1 VGAVILTRRSALAG
15 AVVLPLAAR
24 LPAAPRSTPKVRT
37 GLDRVLADPSP
48 LTGKRIGLLTHD
60 PALSADGRRGVD
72 ALAALPGVTLAT
84 LFAPEHGLAGTAAAG
99 EHIGDARDGRTGLP
113 VFSLYGARPAPE
125 PAQLAGLDLLV
136 IDLQDVGLRC
146 YTYAGTALKAMEVAA
161 TAKLPVLLLDRPN
174 PLGGL
179 VIEGTAL
186 EEQWLGTTPVTALPT
201 LFRHGLTL
209 GEITRYLTRGGVGGD
224 IAVSKLDGWKRRM
237 GTEVFGP
244 GGLPFA
250 PPSPNLRSPAAILAY
265 AASVL
270 VEGTNVSEGRGT
282 EAPFE
287 LVGAPW
293 IDGAALAK
301 SLARRKLR
309 GVRFSPAGFTPA
321 SSKHAG
327 HTCGGVRLTVT
338 DERRFRAFDTGVAL
352 VCALRTQAPERFAF
366 LPGNPPFFDLLAGR
380 GLVRQ
385 SIASGLAERA
395 LTEACERDRK
405 HGTEWHTSGRIYTS

>member
-1 VGAVILTRRSALAG
+1 MGAVILSRRAALVASG
-15 AVVLPLAAR
+15 ALTLAAR
-24 LPAAPRSTPKVRT
+24 LPAAPRTTPRVRT
-37 GLDRVLADPSP
+37 GLDRVLADPTP
-48 LTGKRIGLLTHD
+48 LKGKRIGLLTHD
-60 PALSADGRRGVD
+60 PALSPDGRRGVD
-72 ALAALPGVTLAT
+72 ALAALPGVTLAA

-99 EHIGDARDGRTGLP
+99 EHIGDARDGKTGLP

-125 PAQLAGLDLLV
+125 ATQLAGLDLLV

-161 TAKLPVLLLDRPN
+161 KVRVPVLLLDRPN

-186 EEQWLGTTPVTALPT
+186 EDQWLGKTPVTALPT
-201 LFRHGLTL
+201 LYRHGLTL
-209 GEITRYLTRGGVGGD
+209 GEITRYLTVGGFGGD
-224 IAVSKLDGWKRRM
+224 IALSKLDGWKRGM

-244 GGLPFA
+244 VGLPFA

-282 EAPFE
+282 DAPFE
-287 LVGAPW
+287 LIGAPW
-293 IDGAALAK
+293 VDGAALAQV
-301 SLARRKLR
+301 LGRRKLR
-309 GVRFSPAGFTPA
+309 GVRFAPARFTPA

-327 HTCGGVRLTVT
+327 EACGGVRLTVT
-338 DERRFRAFDTGVAL
+338 DEQRYRAFDTGVAL
-352 VCALRTQAPERFAF
+352 VCALRQHAPERFAF

-385 SIASGLAERA
+385 SIASGCSERA
-395 LTEACERDRK
+395 VTEACERDRRI
-405 HGTEWHTSGRIYTS
+405 GIEWQTSGRIYTS

>member
-1 VGAVILTRRSALAG
+1 MT
-15 AVVLPLAAR
+15 LAAR
-24 LPAAPRSTPKVRT
+24 LPAAPRTTVKVRT
-37 GLDRVLADPSP
+37 GLDRVLADPTP
-48 LTGKRIGLLTHD
+48 LMAKRIGLLTHD
-60 PALSADGRRGVD
+60 AALSANGQRGVD
-72 ALAALPGVTLAT
+72 ALAALPRVNLTA

-99 EHIGDARDGRTGLP
+99 EHVGDARDGKTGVP
-113 VFSLYGARPAPE
+113 IYSLYGARPAPE

-161 TAKLPVLLLDRPN
+161 AVKLPVLLLDRPN

-186 EEQWLGTTPVTALPT
+186 EDQWLGKTPVTALPT
-201 LFRHGLTL
+201 LYRHGLTL
-209 GEITRYLTRGGVGGD
+209 GEITRYLTLGGFGWN
-224 IAVSKLDGWKRRM
+224 IAVSPMDGWTRGM

-244 GGLPFA
+244 GGLPFT

-282 EAPFE
+282 DAPFE
-287 LVGAPW
+287 LIGAPW
-293 IDGAALAK
+293 IDGPALTRALAK
-301 SLARRKLR
+301 ALGRQKLW
-309 GVRFSPAGFTPA
+309 GVRFAPARFTPA

-327 HTCGGVRLTVT
+327 LSCGGVRLTVT
-338 DERRFRAFDTGVAL
+338 DERRYRAFDTGVAL
-352 VCALRTQAPERFAF
+352 VCALRQHASERFAF

-385 SIASGLAERA
+385 SIASGCAERA
-395 LTEACERDRK
+395 VAEACERDRRR
-405 HGTEWHTSGRIYTS
+405 GIEWQTSGRIYTS

>member
-1 VGAVILTRRSALAG
+1 MGTVILSRRAALVAG
-15 AVVLPLAAR
+15 GALTLATR
-24 LPAAPRSTPKVRT
+24 LPAAPRTTPKVRT
-37 GLDRVLADPSP
+37 GLDRVLADPSSVK
-48 LTGKRIGLLTHD
+48 GKRIGLLTHD
-60 PALSADGRRGVD
+60 AALSADGRRGVD
-72 ALAALPGVTLAT
+72 ALAALPGVNLTA

-99 EHIGDARDGRTGLP
+99 EHVGDARDGRTGLP

-161 TAKLPVLLLDRPN
+161 KVRVPVLLLDRPN

-179 VIEGTAL
+179 VIEGTVL
-186 EEQWLGTTPVTALPT
+186 QDEWIGKTPVTALPT
-201 LFRHGLTL
+201 LYRHGLTL
-209 GEITRYLTRGGVGGD
+209 GEITRYLTLGGFGWN
-224 IAVSKLDGWKRRM
+224 IAVSTMDGWTRGM
-237 GTEVFGP
+237 GTEVFGS

-282 EAPFE
+282 DAPFE
-287 LVGAPW
+287 LIGAPW
-293 IDGAALAK
+293 IDGAALARA
-301 SLARRKLR
+301 LGREKLP
-309 GVRFSPAGFTPA
+309 GVRFAPARFTPA

-327 HTCGGVRLTVT
+327 KPCGGVRLTVT
-338 DERRFRAFDTGVAL
+338 DERGYRAFDTGVAL
-352 VCALRTQAPERFAF
+352 VSALRTHAPERFAF
-366 LPGNPPFFDLLAGR
+366 LPGHPPFFDLLAGR

-385 SIASGLAERA
+385 SIASGCAERA
-395 LTEACERDRK
+395 VAEACERDR
-405 HGTEWHTSGRIYTS
+405 GLGIEWQTSGRIYTS

>member
-1 VGAVILTRRSALAG
+1 MLSRRAALAAGG
-15 AVVLPLAAR
+15 ALTLAGR
-24 LPAAPRSTPKVRT
+24 LSAAPRTTPNVRT
-37 GLDRVLADPSP
+37 GLDRVLADPTP
-48 LTGKRIGLLTHD
+48 LKGKRIGLLTHD
-60 PALSADGRRGVD
+60 AALSADGRRGVD
-72 ALAALPGVTLAT
+72 ALAALPEVHITT

-99 EHIGDARDGRTGLP
+99 ERIGDARDGRTGLP
-113 VFSLYGARPAPE
+113 VYSLYGTRPAPE

-161 TAKLPVLLLDRPN
+161 TVKLPVLLLDRPN

-179 VIEGTAL
+179 VFEGPAL
-186 EEQWLGTTPVTALPT
+186 EEQWLGKTPVTALPT
-201 LFRHGLTL
+201 LYRHGLTL
-209 GEITRYLTRGGVGGD
+209 GEITRYLTLGGFGGN
-224 IAVSKLDGWKRRM
+224 IALSTLDGWTRGM

-270 VEGTNVSEGRGT
+270 VEGTNVSEGRGSD
-282 EAPFE
+282 APFE
-287 LVGAPW
+287 LIGAPW

-301 SLARRKLR
+301 ALARQKLP
-309 GVRFSPAGFTPA
+309 GVRFAPARFTPA

-327 HTCGGVRLTVT
+327 QSCGGVRLTVT
-338 DERRFRAFDTGVAL
+338 DERRYRAFKTGVAL

-380 GLVRQ
+380 GLVLQ
-385 SIASGLAERA
+385 SIANGCAEPA
-395 LTEACERDRK
+395 VAEACERDRQR
-405 HGTEWHTSGRIYTS
+405 GIEWQTSGRIYTS